1 MNSRI
6 KELLSNTL
14 LFAIA
19 NMGSKILVF
28 LMIPLYTAVLSTE
41 EYGISDMVQTTAQM
55 LFPILTCMIADAI
68 LRFCFIKNVDR
79 RKLFSTG
86 LSVTLTATIQAPCLP
101 RLKEREAKPIAP
113 SMTTTTS

>member
-1 MNSRI
+1 MQLQI
-6 KELLSNTL
+6 WDQ
-14 LFAIA
+14 
-19 NMGSKILVF
+19 KILVF

-86 LSVTLTATIQAPCLP
+86 LRVTLWGFCN
-101 RLKEREAKPIAP
+101 KPFYYSWALFP
-113 SMTTTTS
+113 SNVRFYWWVYSICSYYVMQSRFDEPDA